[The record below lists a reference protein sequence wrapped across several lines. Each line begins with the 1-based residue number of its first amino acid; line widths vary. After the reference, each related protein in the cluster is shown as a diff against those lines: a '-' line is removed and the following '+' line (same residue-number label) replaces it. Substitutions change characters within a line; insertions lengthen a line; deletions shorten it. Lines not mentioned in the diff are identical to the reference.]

1 MTSSMIFGVGM
12 SRISITF
19 HTFVMPVGITSKE
32 SIKLTSF
39 FVLVV

>member
-1 MTSSMIFGVGM
+1 MIFGVGM
-12 SRISITF
+12 TRISVTF
-19 HTFVMPVGITSKE
+19 PTFAMPVGITSKE